1 MINFSLDK
9 NLISGVGC
17 ADVND
22 GGQTHSYGVE
32 ALLIWKRTAGVG
44 TRFSVAARTPVR
56 RSILSCDDLLRGS
69 SCWLHTSYGALCRDT
84 VSVSAVRKAPN
95 ESIIGQ

>member
-9 NLISGVGC
+9 NLISRVGC

-44 TRFSVAARTPVR
+44 TKFSVHHNSLA
-56 RSILSCDDLLRGS
+56 LR
-69 SCWLHTSYGALCRDT
+69 
-84 VSVSAVRKAPN
+84 
-95 ESIIGQ
+95 

>member
-1 MINFSLDK
+1 MKFLIMINFSLDK
-9 NLISGVGC
+9 NLISGVGW

-44 TRFSVAARTPVR
+44 TKFSVHHNSLA
-56 RSILSCDDLLRGS
+56 LR
-69 SCWLHTSYGALCRDT
+69 
-84 VSVSAVRKAPN
+84 
-95 ESIIGQ
+95 